1 MLKKIFIAIIIIVT
15 VLTVVDKTDY
25 MDVPQTAYANSIGI
39 DYDLETNEY
48 IIYLYILNDFNLGQT
63 QYAIGES
70 STLAYTATSR
80 GDTLQEALW
89 MITINTNIYL
99 QYSHIRT
106 MIIKDTFCNDNNIY
120 LLYEFIK
127 TTPDFYPNFHIYTT
141 SNELS
146 DIYKVENFS
155 DTSAYYTILV
165 NSKGNS
171 KTVKTDFID
180 LANDLIHPF
189 YTIRYPHLVATK
201 DVFATNEDSYISL
214 HVSGYSYFSQD
225 YTITSFKWDSLPAL
239 KLLNNLSGSIYPF
252 DSFDLKLNEYKLKT
266 SLKNDELIV
275 TIKMRGHFTNNTSG
289 KLDDEL
295 LPIAKAKLTKQLKEM
310 KETMDSY
317 NIDVYNVLHLSKGK
331 LDYHNCQVKYVLEI
345 NA

>member
-1 MLKKIFIAIIIIVT
+1 MKKIFIIALVIFTII
-15 VLTVVDKTDY
+15 TVVSKTDY
-25 MDVPQTAYANSIGI
+25 MDVTQTAYANSIGV

-48 IIYLYILNDFNLGQT
+48 IIYLYILNDFNLGQS

-89 MITINTNIYL
+89 KITINTNIYL

-106 MIIKDTFCNDNNIY
+106 MIIKDTFCNNNNIY
-120 LLYEFIK
+120 LLYQFIR
-127 TTPDFYPNFHIYTT
+127 TTPEFYPNFHIYTT

-146 DIYKVENFS
+146 EIYKVENFS

-180 LANDLIHPF
+180 LSNDLIRPN

-201 DVFATNEDSYISL
+201 TVFATNKDPYVSLYI
-214 HVSGYSYFSQD
+214 SGYSYFSHD
-225 YTITSFKWDSLPAL
+225 YTITSFKWDTLPGL
-239 KLLNNLSGSIYPF
+239 KLLNLLSGSVYTF
-252 DSFDLKLNEYKLKT
+252 DNFDIKLNEYHFKT
-266 SLKNDELIV
+266 RITENKLIV
-275 TIKMRGHFTNNTSG
+275 KIKIQGHFTNNTSD
-289 KLDDEL
+289 KQESEL
-295 LPIAKAKLTKQLKEM
+295 LELAQEKLKNQLVELKLT
-310 KETMDSY
+310 MDTY
-317 NIDVYNVLHLSKGK
+317 NIDVFNILHLSNGK
-331 LDYHNCQVKYVLEI
+331 IDYHNCPIEYEFAI